1 VYVRPD
7 GKQLRHLAELLSTGV
22 LTVDIASARPL
33 DEAAAALADATSS
46 RARGAVV
53 LSLDAPS

>member
-7 GKQLRHLAELLSTGV
+7 GQQLTHLAELLSAGV

-53 LSLDAPS
+53 LSLDGTA